1 MKSGD
6 LKFSYN
12 ITELNEKGMTIQLI
26 FPERKKI
33 TSNDIIRINLE
44 KITKFSKLKE
54 NSITLEISLAPLVVP
69 SPIVQRNKGK
79 NVGQAAPAVALFA
92 SVVATTIM

>member
-69 SPIVQRNKGK
+69 SPIV
-79 NVGQAAPAVALFA
+79 
-92 SVVATTIM
+92 

>member
-1 MKSGD
+1 MKSRD

-33 TSNDIIRINLE
+33 ISNDIILINLE
-44 KITKFSKLKE
+44 KITKFLKLKE
-54 NSITLEISLAPLVVP
+54 NSITLEIPLAPLVVP
-69 SPIVQRNKGK
+69 SPIVQRN
-79 NVGQAAPAVALFA
+79 
-92 SVVATTIM
+92 

>member
-1 MKSGD
+1 MKSRD

-69 SPIVQRNKGK
+69 SPIV
-79 NVGQAAPAVALFA
+79 
-92 SVVATTIM
+92 